1 MAKIRDDFPLPAL
14 VMPEFLRP
22 GSDLYALVP
31 REMHEARRF
40 IASSMELDIDE
51 LERWL
56 VEEYIREPSAARP
69 AEAYEAYN
77 FRTKLELYLEKDD
90 PLAGSAFPFFKP
102 TVKELRASYESI
114 FASLTSRFS
123 FDEEVNNGNVQVTI
137 EPLRQDAP
145 YLFFFRYL
153 KNPSRVA
160 ARLYF
165 GVIYHSW
172 KDYVSFNHLASDF
185 RTYSVFNQSDVQALL
200 QVGCDYITGISAF
213 LDNVE
218 EG

>member
-22 GSDLYALVP
+22 GSDLYAFVP

-40 IASSMELDIDE
+40 IASSMALDIHK

-56 VEEYIREPSAARP
+56 VDDYKREPSAEHPPESYMAS
-69 AEAYEAYN
+69 N
-77 FRTKLELYLEKDD
+77 FRTKLGLYLGKDD

-102 TVKELRASYESI
+102 TVKELRASYESS
-114 FASLTSRFS
+114 FASLISRFS
-123 FDEEVNNGNVQVTI
+123 FDEEVKSGNVQVTI
-137 EPLRQDAP
+137 ESLRQDAP

-153 KNPSRVA
+153 KNPSKVA

-172 KDYVSFNHLASDF
+172 KSNVTFNHLASDY
-185 RTYSVFNQSDVQALL
+185 RTDRIFKQSDVQALL

-213 LDNVE
+213 LDSVE
-218 EG
+218 KG